1 MKFFLIFFLGIL
13 IFLSSCSSVRKSAG
27 VTRKNLDEFKVVEN
41 PPLVIPPDFKL
52 LPPEQLEKKN
62 IDNLE
67 SNLAG
72 EILFGLD
79 EEISDINQDQVSTM
93 NNILKNTNANETDAN
108 IREEIDKEFA
118 NEIDSDSVYQ
128 IEWETEVEIL
138 DAIKESERIR
148 NQQFEGE
155 SIIEGDTPTT
165 IQTKKLKKKKR
176 FFFF

>member
-79 EEISDINQDQVSTM
+79 EEISENPSLEKT
-93 NNILKNTNANETDAN
+93 L
-108 IREEIDKEFA
+108 
-118 NEIDSDSVYQ
+118 
-128 IEWETEVEIL
+128 L
-138 DAIKESERIR
+138 
-148 NQQFEGE
+148 
-155 SIIEGDTPTT
+155 
-165 IQTKKLKKKKR
+165 
-176 FFFF
+176 